1 MKKTLPLFSVLT
13 MMVSL
18 LHGQVTLNSS
28 MAPQPG
34 SMLHFQAFDD
44 PSTFVFDR
52 SGENLTWDFTNHNS
66 HAIDAVIYVD
76 PATTAYPTAY
86 PTANLAVNM
95 TDGIGY
101 IENSTNQELL
111 MGVVGDP
118 GNGMQAMPFY
128 PPMALFEFP
137 YTYGSSM
144 NTSSQVRVKMDGASF
159 GIPATDSVRYHMT
172 LTTTRAVQGWGTLIL
187 PDGTYEGALLEKSE
201 TVQVDS
207 AWMKVVFIGWIL
219 APGYP
224 ETTRDSSYRW
234 LTGELLHPYAEVNF
248 GETGAIDG
256 VTFFKGLNV
265 GTHNQPGESRLEILP
280 NPVSD
285 RATIRLSGTDA
296 IKQVDLLAADG
307 RMCIQTT
314 TPGDQSFVTLD
325 LSGLPAG
332 IYITVVQTT
341 QGERIV
347 KRIVKK

>member
-1 MKKTLPLFSVLT
+1 MKKSLPLLLT
-13 MMVSL
+13 FTLISFL
-18 LHGQVTLNSS
+18 LHSQVTLNSG

-52 SGENLTWDFTNHNS
+52 SGENLTWDFTGHGS
-66 HAIDAVIYVD
+66 HAIDPAIYVD
-76 PATTAYPTAY
+76 PATTPYPTAY

-95 TDGIGY
+95 TEGTGY
-101 IENSTNQELL
+101 IENGTSQEVLL
-111 MGVVGDP
+111 GVVGDP

-137 YTYGSSM
+137 YTYGSTM

-172 LTTTRAVQGWGTLIL
+172 LTTTRAVRGWGTLIL

-234 LTGELLHPYAEVNF
+234 LTAEMLHPYAEVNF

-265 GTHNQPGESRLEILP
+265 SAGTSSAAPRLEMMP

-285 RATIRLSGTDA
+285 QLTIRLAGVGS
-296 IKQVDLLAADG
+296 IRKVEILAADG
-307 RMCIQTT
+307 RLCLEKSVTDE
-314 TPGDQSFVTLD
+314 TPFLTID
-325 LSGLPAG
+325 LGLLPAG
-332 IYITVVQTT
+332 IYVAVAYTA

-347 KRIVKK
+347 ERIVKK